1 MTHQEAKAFIEDGI
15 TRGPYTWADL
25 GAGAG
30 TFTRALSELL
40 GPQGAVYAVDER
52 PVVDEL
58 EKRHPSKERAKIIS
72 LQADF
77 TNPLDLPPLDGI
89 LMANALHYVADP
101 IPLLERLVSHLRPGG
116 TFLLIEYDRE
126 RGNPWVPHPVSRR
139 KFRKLA
145 KGVGLENLE
154 EIYQRPSRYGNGEL
168 YAMKSHRAREQ

>member
-15 TRGPYTWADL
+15 IRGPYTWADL
-25 GAGAG
+25 GAGSG

-40 GPQGAVYAVDER
+40 GPEGTVYAVDER

-58 EKRHPSKERAKIIS
+58 EKRNPPEKRAKIIS

-126 RGNPWVPHPVSRR
+126 WGNPWVPYPISRR
-139 KFRKLA
+139 KFKKLA
-145 KGVGLENLE
+145 EEVGLEAPE

-168 YAMKSHRAREQ
+168 YGVKSQKPRE